1 MTPLT
6 LCHQEVFLHSLR
18 SLQKTLHIGMFSV
31 AGGGGKLRDDETNV
45 KSFVVGFPSGILD
58 NESRKRLEP
67 LRGSVR
73 FTPSLYAMVASLPV
87 GTFGSNLELE

>member
-1 MTPLT
+1 
-6 LCHQEVFLHSLR
+6 
-18 SLQKTLHIGMFSV
+18 MFSV
-31 AGGGGKLRDDETNV
+31 AGGGGKLRDFVPRETNV

-73 FTPSLYAMVASLPV
+73 FTPSVKIFLV
-87 GTFGSNLELE
+87 T